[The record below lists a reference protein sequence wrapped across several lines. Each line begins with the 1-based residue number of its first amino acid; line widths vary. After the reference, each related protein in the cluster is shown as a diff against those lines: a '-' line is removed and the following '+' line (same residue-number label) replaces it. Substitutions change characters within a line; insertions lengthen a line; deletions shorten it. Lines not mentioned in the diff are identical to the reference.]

1 MPLILFMMLLK
12 TIKRKKLTDLK
23 FKSSEDL
30 KILASQTLN
39 TTFFRK
45 PYTNKTTKEKG
56 LWLVKDEGIYLMKAF
71 ATKKD
76 MPIIYAESFDPSNDD
91 DVWDRSVIAVG
102 GDDFAEFL
110 PFTTMGLQLMKKG
123 VDVNIKCTETFI
135 EVTYSKEYGGE
146 NNE

>member
-1 MPLILFMMLLK
+1 M
-12 TIKRKKLTDLK
+12 TNLK
-23 FKSSEDL
+23 FKSSEGL
-30 KILASQTLN
+30 KTLANQTLN

-45 PYTNKTTKEKG
+45 PYTNETTKEKG

-71 ATKKD
+71 ATSEKD
-76 MPIIYAESFDPSNDD
+76 MPIIYAESFDPSKDD
-91 DVWDRSVIAVG
+91 DVWNRSVSAVG

-135 EVTYSKEYGGE
+135 EVTYSKE
-146 NNE
+146 

>member
-1 MPLILFMMLLK
+1 MLFILLK
-12 TIKRKKLTDLK
+12 KPLKIIRVKKLTDLK

-30 KILASQTLN
+30 KILASQTLKA
-39 TTFFRK
+39 TSFKK

-56 LWLVKDEGIYLMKAF
+56 LWFVKDEGIYLMKAF
-71 ATKKD
+71 ATEKD
-76 MPIIYAESFDPSNDD
+76 MPIIYAESFDPSKDD

-110 PFTTMGLQLMKKG
+110 PFTIMGLQLMKKG

-135 EVTYSKEYGGE
+135 EVTYSKE
-146 NNE
+146 